1 MGEINQWE
9 YQTRVLGT
17 YWTAA
22 KPEDIEDFLN
32 TWGDAG
38 WEVFTAYPASSGSK
52 VTFIARRP
60 LTPSTRRRRSWP
72 EY

>member
-9 YQTRVLGT
+9 YQVQVLGS
-17 YWTAA
+17 YWNAA
-22 KPEDIEDFLN
+22 KPEDVEDTLN
-32 TWGDAG
+32 TWGETG
-38 WEVFTAYPASSGSK
+38 WEVIAAVPASSGSK

-60 LTPSTRRRRSWP
+60 LTSTARRRRSRP